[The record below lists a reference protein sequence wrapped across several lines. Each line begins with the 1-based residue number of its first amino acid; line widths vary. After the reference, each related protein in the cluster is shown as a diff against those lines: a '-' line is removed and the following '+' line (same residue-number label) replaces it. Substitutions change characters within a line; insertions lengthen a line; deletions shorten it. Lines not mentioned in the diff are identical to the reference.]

1 MGTVI
6 TGTFM
11 QAVHCICK
19 MIFCY
24 CLRIHV
30 CVTYKCYLV
39 IVLLRMCN
47 VLRVY
52 VFIFEC
58 EGVHACMCVRVCCM
72 SVRGDV
78 FPFVVHIV
86 YVFTTSALK

>member
-1 MGTVI
+1 MLFGYCFVANVQC
-6 TGTFM
+6 F
-11 QAVHCICK
+11 ACVCNHNVCK
-19 MIFCY
+19 
-24 CLRIHV
+24 L
-30 CVTYKCYLV
+30 
-39 IVLLRMCN
+39 
-47 VLRVY
+47 Y

-58 EGVHACMCVRVCCM
+58 EGVHACMCVCCM